1 MKLNE
6 NHSKGSGDMK
16 QTGKCYD
23 CNDGLTDEGHSYN
36 PNLLSGG
43 GLISLILQNK
53 KNAMGVVCIQ

>member
-1 MKLNE
+1 
-6 NHSKGSGDMK
+6 MK